1 MRMPNPIILVV
12 LGSLLAAAGQ
22 VYLKLGASGAT
33 EFSSYLNSRLGIGFV
48 LYGVGSVLWVVALSK
63 LPLSRVYPFTV
74 LTFVLVYVASIA
86 ILGERITGPVIAGA
100 LLVLAGLALIATA

>member
-1 MRMPNPIILVV
+1 MPNPIVLVV

-33 EFSSYLNSRLGIGFV
+33 ELSSYLNARLGIGV
-48 LYGVGSVLWVVALSK
+48 LLYGVGSVLWVIALSK

-74 LTFVLVYVASIA
+74 LTFVLVYVASFA
-86 ILGERITGPVIAGA
+86 ILGERISASVIAGS
-100 LLVLAGLALIATA
+100 LLVVAGLVVIATA